1 MSTRYLVLVAYDIAD
16 PRRLQRVARALE
28 EIGERVQKSV
38 FECGVTPDGLIAL
51 RKRLRTLIDP
61 REDRVL
67 LQPLC
72 PHCRHA
78 MLWQG
83 KPPPTAT
90 EAFWVF

>member
-1 MSTRYLVLVAYDIAD
+1 MNTLFVFVSYDIAD
-16 PRRLQRVARALE
+16 PGRLRRVATLCE
-28 EIGERVQKSV
+28 GYGERVQKSV

-51 RKRLRTLIDP
+51 RALIDP

-78 MLWQG
+78 MVWQG
-83 KPPPTAT
+83 KPPPITT
-90 EAFWVF
+90 EAFWVI